1 MAAIPA
7 TFGTPAIPDIRRLVS
22 LDAFRGFTIASM
34 LLVNNPGDWNH
45 VYAQLDHAEW
55 AGWTFTDWIFPFF
68 LFIGGIAM
76 SLSLG
81 QRAAAGADKPALLR
95 QLAKRAALIFLIGLA
110 LNMIP
115 HFDFSIVRIPGVL
128 QRIALCTLLAA
139 PIVLYFN
146 WKQQC
151 IWILALLGTYTIIM
165 LKVPVPDLDG
175 VWSAGVLEPGR
186 DAGAYLDRLLLS
198 GHLWRKVKTWDPE
211 GLLSTLPALC
221 SLLFGVL
228 TGHLLGS
235 GSSRQQK
242 TAWMV
247 LAGLGCLILGSLLD
261 TLLMPIIKSLWT
273 TSYCIFMTGC
283 ALLLFSAFYYL
294 LDGNGSERARRLAQ
308 RLSAPFIIY
317 GMNAL
322 FLFALS
328 GVIARLLG
336 IIKIAQSDTTLLSL
350 QAVLYAPI
358 KDLPVAPVNA
368 SLIFA
373 LLFNLAMFSVAWL
386 MWRKRWFVKV

>member
-1 MAAIPA
+1 MAGAGSS
-7 TFGTPAIPDIRRLVS
+7 TRLVS

-68 LFIGGIAM
+68 LFIGGVSM

-81 QRAAAGADKPALLR
+81 RRASAGADKPALLR
-95 QLAKRAALIFLIGLA
+95 QLAKRAALIFLLGLA

-115 HFDFSIVRIPGVL
+115 HFDFSIVRLPGVL

-151 IWILALLGTYTIIM
+151 GWILALLTVYSVVM
-165 LKVPVPDLDG
+165 LKVPVPDLSG
-175 VWSAGVLEPGR
+175 TWNAGILEPGR
-186 DAGAYLDRLLLS
+186 DAGAYIDRLLLD

-221 SLLFGVL
+221 SLLLGVL

-235 GSSRQQK
+235 RAATQQK

-247 LAGLGCLILGSLLD
+247 LAGLACLILGVVLD

-273 TSYCIFMTGC
+273 TSYCVFMTGW
-283 ALLLFSAFYYL
+283 ALLMFAGFYYA
-294 LDGNGSERARRLAQ
+294 LDGNGSERARGFARGLCKP
-308 RLSAPFIIY
+308 LVIY

-328 GVIARLLG
+328 GLAARMLG
-336 IIKIAQSDTTLLSL
+336 IIKIALPGATLVSL
-350 QAVLYAPI
+350 QAFLYAPI
-358 KDLPVAPVNA
+358 KNLPIAPVNA
-368 SLIFA
+368 SLLFA
-373 LLFNLAMFSVAWL
+373 LLFNLAMFCIAWL